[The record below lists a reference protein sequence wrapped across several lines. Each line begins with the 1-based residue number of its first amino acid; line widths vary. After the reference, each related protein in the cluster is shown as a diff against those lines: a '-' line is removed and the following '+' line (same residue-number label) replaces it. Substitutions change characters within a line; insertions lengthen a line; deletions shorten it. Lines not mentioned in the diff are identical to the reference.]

1 MGADVVDVV
10 TCMYL
15 DSSTKEAKGVSTEFL
30 TTTPEVY
37 VRVALTG
44 VTPGYAMWIVWYEP
58 DGAEWYPELIAV
70 TSDTVYWA
78 SLEIDSLVRARTGI
92 WKVTVYY
99 GEESENVEEIASVNF
114 KIVDYQ
120 KIIDDFNSTLN
131 YYADQLDVLSDENTG
146 LLDQIET
153 LSDEILP
160 LQSQI
165 ISLQSQITSLNAT
178 YISVNADLLSTQSLY
193 ADLNQT
199 YQEALSDLKI
209 AEDKLEEAQAS
220 QGPSQTLFYIAI
232 AAAALGILAAAYF
245 AMKARG

>member
-1 MGADVVDVV
+1 MKDKNRLCLIVFLVILSLPNYAVMGADVVDVE

-70 TSDTVYWA
+70 TSDTIYWA

-99 GEESENVEEIASVNF
+99 GEESENVEEIASVNPINVPNIPMIMEVGGSCCIKRINPPAGIRAKPNKGTDSLKKCF
-114 KIVDYQ
+114 
-120 KIIDDFNSTLN
+120 S
-131 YYADQLDVLSDENTG
+131 
-146 LLDQIET
+146 
-153 LSDEILP
+153 
-160 LQSQI
+160 
-165 ISLQSQITSLNAT
+165 ISA
-178 YISVNADLLSTQSLY
+178 
-193 ADLNQT
+193 
-199 YQEALSDLKI
+199 
-209 AEDKLEEAQAS
+209 
-220 QGPSQTLFYIAI
+220 
-232 AAAALGILAAAYF
+232 
-245 AMKARG
+245 